1 MLELVS
7 KAELSLGQAD
17 PARFL
22 PIPIPL
28 WLHLLL
34 RTTFWSYLEKTS
46 LQLQPTHLRDD
57 LGHKKSVLVL
67 GGLTSLARSY

>member
-22 PIPIPL
+22 PTPIPL
-28 WLHLLL
+28 RLHLLL

-46 LQLQPTHLRDD
+46 LQLQPTHLRHD
-57 LGHKKSVLVL
+57 LGHKECVLV
-67 GGLTSLARSY
+67 LTSLARSY